1 MAESDAPHTTA
12 DACTCR
18 TFRRRRFSSE
28 KREDIWALIIAMV
41 ILLLSVAFPAQIHH
55 FFSSMLYLF

>member
-1 MAESDAPHTTA
+1 MAQPDAPQEQQASDARDVSEKA
-12 DACTCR
+12 
-18 TFRRRRFSSE
+18 FSSE
-28 KREDIWALIIAMV
+28 KREDIWALIIAMG